1 MQLEDSNGKFFVP
14 QSPAEIDQVIDRL
27 GRGLDHCILSEGED
41 FIQAAGAA
49 PGFVVE
55 YGDASGHYEA
65 AGTLPPE
72 TVKELFAAFFQKDD
86 SWRTKVNFTRIGGG
100 ASSSGAASQETDREG
115 SPGRQEKSLKD
126 SLLDSVK
133 REVKHNVSGMVRRGI
148 RDVFR
153 KFR

>member
-65 AGTLPPE
+65 AETLPPE

-86 SWRTKVNFTRIGGG
+86 SWRTRVNFTRIDEGT
-100 ASSSGAASQETDREG
+100 SSSGAASQETNR
-115 SPGRQEKSLKD
+115 EKSLKD

>member
-1 MQLEDSNGKFFVP
+1 MQLEDSNGKIFVP

-27 GRGLDHCILSEGED
+27 GQGLDHCILSDGEH
-41 FIQAAGAA
+41 FIQTAGSA
-49 PGFVVE
+49 PGFLVE

-65 AGTLPPE
+65 AETLPPE

-86 SWRTKVNFTRIGGG
+86 SWRTRVNFTRSGGG
-100 ASSSGAASQETDREG
+100 SPSSGAASQDTDREKVAG
-115 SPGRQEKSLKD
+115 QQEKSLKD
-126 SLLDSVK
+126 NLLDTMK
-133 REVKHNVSGMVRRGI
+133 REVKHNVSGMVRRGV